1 MELCNADRLAGMPLL
16 RPEEETKVR
25 EWFAELE
32 QPVELLVALKAGSIA
47 GEAGDARPGR
57 PDAFGVQG
65 PEETP
70 RAGSGDV
77 DFGTE
82 MVRICEGLAE
92 LGDGVSC
99 RVEEEP
105 EGFPRFPSVSIRP
118 DGRDAGV
125 RYDGLP
131 WGYELGS
138 IVGAIVEAGREQPT
152 LRPESMAA
160 LDELERDLA
169 VDVFVT
175 PT

>member
-1 MELCNADRLAGMPLL
+1 MTVCNAVRLAGMPLL
-16 RPEEETKVR
+16 RSEEETKVR
-25 EWFAELE
+25 DWFAELE
-32 QPVELLVALKAGSIA
+32 RPVELLVAL
-47 GEAGDARPGR
+47 
-57 PDAFGVQG
+57 G

-82 MVRICEGLAE
+82 MVRVCEGLAE
-92 LGDGVSC
+92 LGERVTC
-99 RVEEEP
+99 RVEEKP
-105 EGFPRFPSVSIRP
+105 EGFPRFPSVSVRP

-138 IVGAIVEAGREQPT
+138 LVGAVVEAGRAEPT
-152 LRPESMAA
+152 LRADSLAA
-160 LDELERDLA
+160 LEELERDLA

>member
-1 MELCNADRLAGMPLL
+1 MPLL

-32 QPVELLVALKAGSIA
+32 RPVELLVAL
-47 GEAGDARPGR
+47 
-57 PDAFGVQG
+57 G

-77 DFGTE
+77 DFGAE
-82 MVRICEGLAE
+82 MVRVCEGLAE
-92 LGDGVSC
+92 LGDDVSC

-105 EGFPRFPSVSIRP
+105 EGFPRFPSVSVRP

-138 IVGAIVEAGREQPT
+138 IVGAIVEAGREEPT
-152 LRPESMAA
+152 LRPESVAA
-160 LDELERDLA
+160 LDELDHDLS

>member
-1 MELCNADRLAGMPLL
+1 MPLL

-32 QPVELLVALKAGSIA
+32 QPVELLVAL
-47 GEAGDARPGR
+47 
-57 PDAFGVQG
+57 G

-82 MVRICEGLAE
+82 MVRVCEGLAE
-92 LGDGVSC
+92 LGERVTC
-99 RVEEEP
+99 RVEKEP
-105 EGFPRFPSVSIRP
+105 EGFPRFPAVSVRP
-118 DGRDAGV
+118 DGRDAGL

-138 IVGAIVEAGREQPT
+138 LVGAVVEAGRAEPT
-152 LRPESMAA
+152 LRPESLEA
-160 LDELERDLA
+160 LETLENDLA
-169 VDVFVT
+169 LDVFVT